1 MWVLTETGFCEAQQ
15 IALQILGNSPPVG
28 VDSALSKRD
37 VKLRE
42 PEFNSITGV
51 GCFVANFFFLKKG
64 LNWQTGNFLSI
75 SLSVLIVL
83 ASVLKNLTKTFI
95 FKRRGHQS

>member
-42 PEFNSITGV
+42 PEFNSIST
-51 GCFVANFFFLKKG
+51 
-64 LNWQTGNFLSI
+64 TDYS
-75 SLSVLIVL
+75 SLELRENRFS
-83 ASVLKNLTKTFI
+83 
-95 FKRRGHQS
+95 G